1 MAVNRITYTIPFC
14 VVSITK
20 YDDPLKGSCHG
31 TIDFL
36 AWQKKKRPQKLLDGV
51 FEVWW
56 RLTKF
61 SWTKKIVR
69 TENGFALTDFFAKQK
84 KFRVV
89 RTGPMWQ
96 FQLTS
101 SLKGTPQR
109 IGKGNKEDHILVCC
123 LSHARVSTRGSRFN
137 SSLKR
142 NNLQRMQ
149 SQLII
154 LSFSFWKRPVDNTCE
169 VTVSSFTSLK
179 KYPVVTSQTIT
190 WC

>member
-36 AWQKKKRPQKLLDGV
+36 AWQKKKASKATRRCLWSLVTLD
-51 FEVWW
+51 
-56 RLTKF
+56 
-61 SWTKKIVR
+61 KIFVDEKNR
-69 TENGFALTDFFAKQK
+69 SHWKWFRVDRFFCKTK

-123 LSHARVSTRGSRFN
+123 LSHARVSNRGSRFN

>member
-1 MAVNRITYTIPFC
+1 MAKSARATTAQLYTGWYTFELDQKHVTKNQPATML
-14 VVSITK
+14 VLLSESLSI
-20 YDDPLKGSCHG
+20 
-31 TIDFL
+31 
-36 AWQKKKRPQKLLDGV
+36 
-51 FEVWW
+51 
-56 RLTKF
+56 
-61 SWTKKIVR
+61 
-69 TENGFALTDFFAKQK
+69 
-84 KFRVV
+84 
-89 RTGPMWQ
+89 MWQ

-169 VTVSSFTSLK
+169 ETVSSFTSLK

-190 WC
+190 WCKNKVVLPNTDGFEWLESLSMWEHVLVRNCV

>member
-1 MAVNRITYTIPFC
+1 MAVNRITYTLPFC

-36 AWQKKKRPQKLLDGV
+36 AWQKKKASKATRRCLWSLVTLDKIFV
-51 FEVWW
+51 DEKNRSHW
-56 RLTKF
+56 
-61 SWTKKIVR
+61 KK
-69 TENGFALTDFFAKQK
+69 K